1 MVHVLG
7 GQQQS
12 ESSSCAS
19 DQSDWS
25 EGEES
30 EERDLEEFETE
41 VVTMKELILDQ
52 AEIN

>member
-1 MVHVLG
+1 MLWYMYHWVDNNN
-7 GQQQS
+7 Q
-12 ESSSCAS
+12 SCAS

-41 VVTMKELILDQ
+41 VVTMEELILDQ
-52 AEIN
+52 VHV